1 MKKHIAFSLLAAGLS
16 GCAAHPQVEAL
27 HTVPLTQASLWLNH
41 SAAVAATS
49 LQHLDQ
55 ITEVH
60 LTNPAVAVSHVS
72 GVSGMTDR
80 LSLHWSGPVNRLMAE
95 LAQRIGWRYA
105 LVPLQGANPMP
116 DVSVWN
122 TNAPLPV
129 IVREINT
136 EMVHVATLRILPLGR
151 TLELTRYNPQWIPRH
166 PVLKQCPPVHG
177 GPLLGANPL
186 PGANPMIPATVGK
199 CGSIQPFK
207 HILTVGKHGSLYPL
221 PEGPHGPNIPLQTAL
236 SHHWKLVMPAY
247 PNLPEKQI
255 ARKWMAA
262 GGILYR
268 PQP

>member
-1 MKKHIAFSLLAAGLS
+1 MKTRIALSLLAAGLS
-16 GCAAHPQVEAL
+16 GCAAHPLTEAP

-49 LQHLDQ
+49 LKHLDQ

-60 LTNPAVAVSHVS
+60 LQNPAVSITHVS

-80 LSLHWSGPVNRLMAE
+80 LHLHWSGPVNRLMAQ

-105 LVPLQGANPMP
+105 LSVHPYPMP
-116 DVSVWN
+116 DVAVWD

-136 EMVHVATLRILPLGR
+136 QMVHVATLRILPLGR
-151 TLELTRYNPQWIPRH
+151 TLELTRYHPQWLPRH
-166 PVLKQCPPVHG
+166 PVLKQCPPALQPD
-177 GPLLGANPL
+177 GPLQGANPI
-186 PGANPMIPATVGK
+186 IPATVGK
-199 CGSIQPFK
+199 GGSIRPFK
-207 HILTVGKHGSLYPL
+207 HILTVGKHGSLHPL

-236 SHHWKLVMPAY
+236 SHHWKLVMPTH

-255 ARKWMAA
+255 AQKWMAA
-262 GGILYR
+262 GGVLYR
-268 PQP
+268 P

>member
-1 MKKHIAFSLLAAGLS
+1 MKTRIALSLLAAGLS
-16 GCAAHPQVEAL
+16 GCAAHPLTEAP

-49 LQHLDQ
+49 LKHLDQ

-60 LTNPAVAVSHVS
+60 LQNPAVSVTHVS

-80 LSLHWSGPVNRLMAE
+80 LHLHWSGPVNRLMAQ

-105 LVPLQGANPMP
+105 LAVHPHPLQGANPMP
-116 DVSVWN
+116 DVAVWN

-129 IVREINT
+129 IVREINQQ
-136 EMVHVATLRILPLGR
+136 MVHVATLRILPLGR
-151 TLELTRYNPQWIPRH
+151 TLELTPYNPQWLPSH
-166 PVLKQCPPVHG
+166 PVLKQCPPMMQPSAV
-177 GPLLGANPL
+177 PY
-186 PGANPMIPATVGK
+186 TVGPH
-199 CGSIQPFK
+199 GSVVPPT
-207 HILTVGKHGSLYPL
+207 HLLTVGKGGSLHHL

-236 SHHWKLVMPAY
+236 SHHWKLVMPAH

-262 GGILYR
+262 GGVLYR
-268 PQP
+268 P